1 MAGPERPRRVGYVL
15 GRFPAISQTFVLNE
29 ILGLEQAGVEVEVF
43 ALKPALDP
51 KFHSALGELRGSV
64 RFVPRVDE
72 LKLVLEHN
80 ASAARRFRRE
90 YARALLYVIARPH
103 NRLFWRFL
111 QGGYIA
117 ELAARYEL
125 DHLHAHFATHATT
138 VASLASMITRIPYSF
153 TAHAFDIY
161 KSNVRKDFLRDHI
174 DRSDFVVTV
183 SDANRQYLNEIG
195 NGAGPKVF
203 VVRNGI
209 DLQSFSPADA
219 SPGEPFTIVAVA
231 RLVEKKGL
239 NVLLDACRLLDD
251 RARSFRCL
259 ILGCGPLRDQLQAR
273 IGQLDLA
280 EQVRLLGSGT
290 QGDVL
295 AQLRRADVFALPCI
309 VNADGNRD
317 ALPVAIVEALACG
330 VPVVSTPVGGIPE
343 AVRHSQ
349 NGLLVPQ
356 RDPAALADAFE
367 SLMTDASL
375 YERLRANARPSV
387 VETYDMRETAS
398 RLRDLFVG
406 RRP

>member
-290 QGDVL
+290 QGACPRTAEAGRRLRAPVHR
-295 AQLRRADVFALPCI
+295 QRRRQPRRAAR
-309 VNADGNRD
+309 RD
-317 ALPVAIVEALACG
+317 RRGALPVGCPSSRRRSEAYPRRCDIRRMGCSSRSAIL
-330 VPVVSTPVGGIPE
+330 PRS
-343 AVRHSQ
+343 R
-349 NGLLVPQ
+349 
-356 RDPAALADAFE
+356 
-367 SLMTDASL
+367 M
-375 YERLRANARPSV
+375 PS
-387 VETYDMRETAS
+387 S
-398 RLRDLFVG
+398 R
-406 RRP
+406 